1 MSLLSDVSAVRTQ
14 VTANA
19 GGGGSYLNPS
29 SINEGDTTRIT
40 LLGDKSLAGYE
51 VWGTNS
57 EGKRQSM
64 KFRTQPAR
72 EDIQTRADEE
82 GVTLKG
88 DEKAKGFYAFFCWNY
103 EAEKV
108 QAFQFSQ
115 ASLID
120 PIIASLS
127 DEEIGA
133 EPHAYDFKLSSTGTG
148 MDKRYAASC
157 VPGKRRQPAVDKKIN
172 AAWEEVQEAGADL
185 SNLLVGADVFKS
197 VIP

>member
-1 MSLLSDVSAVRTQ
+1 MSLLSDVSAVRTA
-14 VTANA
+14 VTANS
-19 GGGGSYLNPS
+19 GGSGNYLNPS

-57 EGKRQSM
+57 EGKRVSM

-72 EDIQTRADEE
+72 EDLQERASELN
-82 GVTLKG
+82 VTLKG
-88 DEKAKGFYAFFCWNY
+88 DEKAKGFYAFFVY
-103 EAEKV
+103 SYDAEKV
-108 QAFQFSQ
+108 QVFQFSQ

-133 EPHAYDFKLSSTGTG
+133 EPWSYDFKISATGTG
-148 MDKRYAASC
+148 MDKRYSAMC
-157 VPGKRRQPAVDKKIN
+157 VPGKRRQAPVEKKIN

>member
-1 MSLLSDVSAVRTQ
+1 MSLLSDVSAVRTA
-14 VTANA
+14 VTANS
-19 GGGGSYLNPS
+19 GGGGNYLNPS

-51 VWGTNS
+51 VWGTNN
-57 EGKRQSM
+57 EGKRVSM

-72 EDIQTRADEE
+72 EDIQTRAEEE
-82 GVTLKG
+82 GVSLKG
-88 DEKAKGFYAFFCWNY
+88 DEKAKGFYAFFVYSY

-108 QAFQFSQ
+108 QVFQFSQ

-133 EPHAYDFKLSSTGTG
+133 EPHAYDFKLSATGTG
-148 MDKRYAASC
+148 MDKRYAAMC
-157 VPGKRRQPAVDKKIN
+157 VPGKRRQPAVEKKVT

>member
-1 MSLLSDVSAVRTQ
+1 MSLLSDVAVVRTA

-19 GGGGSYLNPS
+19 GGGGNYLNPS

-57 EGKRQSM
+57 EGKRTSM

-133 EPHAYDFKLSSTGTG
+133 EPWAFDFKLSATGTG
-148 MDKRYAASC
+148 MDKRYAAMC
-157 VPGKRRQPAVDKKIN
+157 VPGKRRQAAVEKKIN

>member
-1 MSLLSDVSAVRTQ
+1 MSLLSDVSVVRSE

-29 SINEGDTTRIT
+29 NINEGDTTRIT

-51 VWGTNS
+51 VWGTNGD
-57 EGKRQSM
+57 GKRQSM

-82 GVTLKG
+82 GVILKG
-88 DEKAKGFYAFFCWNY
+88 NEKVKGFYAFFCWNY

-108 QAFQFSQ
+108 QVFQFSQ

-127 DEEIGA
+127 DEEIGT
-133 EPHAYDFKLSSTGTG
+133 EPHAYDFKLSATGTG

-157 VPGKRRQPAVDKKIN
+157 VPGKRRQAPIDKQITK
-172 AAWEEVQEAGADL
+172 AWEEVQEEGADL

>member
-1 MSLLSDVSAVRTQ
+1 MSLLSDVNEVRGQ

-19 GGGGSYLNPS
+19 GGGGNYLNPS

-57 EGKRQSM
+57 EGKRTSM

-72 EDIQTRADEE
+72 EDLQERASELN
-82 GVTLKG
+82 VTLKG
-88 DEKAKGFYAFFCWNY
+88 DEKAKGFYAFFVYNY
-103 EAEKV
+103 DAEKV

-133 EPHAYDFKLSSTGTG
+133 EPHAYDFKLSATGTG

-157 VPGKRRQPAVDKKIN
+157 VPGKRRQPAVDKKIS
-172 AAWEEVQEAGADL
+172 AAWDEVVEAGADL
-185 SNLLVGADVFKS
+185 SNLIVGADVFKS

>member
-1 MSLLSDVSAVRTQ
+1 MSLLSDVSVVRSA

-19 GGGGSYLNPS
+19 GGGGNYLNPS

-51 VWGTNS
+51 VWGKNS
-57 EGKRQSM
+57 EGKGVSM

-82 GVTLKG
+82 GVTLQG
-88 DEKAKGFYAFFCWNY
+88 TEKAKGFYAFFCWNY

-133 EPHAYDFKLSSTGTG
+133 EPHAYDFKISATGTG

-157 VPGKRRQPAVDKKIN
+157 VPGKRRQGPVDKKIT
-172 AAWEEVQEAGADL
+172 AAWDEVQEAGCEL
-185 SNLLVGADVFKS
+185 SNLLVGGDPFKALF
-197 VIP
+197 